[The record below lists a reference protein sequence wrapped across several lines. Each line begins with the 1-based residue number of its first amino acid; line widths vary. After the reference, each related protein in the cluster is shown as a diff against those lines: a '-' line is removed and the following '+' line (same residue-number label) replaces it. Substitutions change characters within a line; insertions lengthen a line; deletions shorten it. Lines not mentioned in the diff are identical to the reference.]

1 MKENIVMSSL
11 VLLVAVLL
19 VLVLVLV
26 VALLIDLA
34 HRYPK
39 AATPMLIG
47 LGGMTVIVAVV
58 VPIVVRRH
66 PIPCSH
72 TKVSALAE
80 QVVTTLKS
88 WRLLD
93 GQFAYWPHLA
103 RSFLATSVGIEHRG
117 IHAFRCPLAHCRHRY
132 CRRGSAARR
141 LLLNPGRGVGGLVVF
156 GG

>member
-47 LGGMTVIVAVV
+47 LGGMTVV
-58 VPIVVRRH
+58 VPIVVR
-66 PIPCSH
+66 
-72 TKVSALAE
+72 
-80 QVVTTLKS
+80 
-88 WRLLD
+88 
-93 GQFAYWPHLA
+93 
-103 RSFLATSVGIEHRG
+103 
-117 IHAFRCPLAHCRHRY
+117 
-132 CRRGSAARR
+132 
-141 LLLNPGRGVGGLVVF
+141 
-156 GG
+156 